1 MSPLRGSVCA
11 VCGEALTSPLFAGRP
26 DALCGLCQR
35 AHPPFERA
43 VAYGSYEGG
52 LKELIHLLKFERV
65 RPAARVLGRM
75 LAEAMAKLDPGLPSG
90 TVSVVPVPLH
100 KRKQAERGFN
110 HAELVAKAA
119 LKKLA
124 RPGRFELAAGVLVRR
139 RETAS
144 QIGLTSHQRRVNLR
158 GAFSVVDPTQ
168 VAGKNILL
176 VDDVLTT
183 GTTASECAKVLRRAG
198 ASGVWAVTVARTLKV
213 GNAWARE
220 FQEGENEQRQV
231 TVVNA

>member
-1 MSPLRGSVCA
+1 MRPLRGSVCA
-11 VCGEALTSPLFAGRP
+11 VCGEALTSPLFAGRS

-65 RPAARVLGRM
+65 RPAAGVLGRM
-75 LAEAMAKLDPGLPSG
+75 LAEAIAKLEPALPSG
-90 TVSVVPVPLH
+90 TISVVPVPLH
-100 KRKQAERGFN
+100 RRKQAERGFN
-110 HAELVAKAA
+110 HAERIATAA

-124 RPGRFELAAGVLVRR
+124 MPGRFGMISDVLVRR

-144 QIGLTSHQRRVNLR
+144 QIGLTSHQRRENLR
-158 GAFSVVDPTQ
+158 GAFAVTDPTRF
-168 VAGKNILL
+168 AGRNILL

-198 ASGVWAVTVARTLKV
+198 ASNVWVVTVARTLKA
-213 GNAWARE
+213 GNAWAQE
-220 FQEGENEQRQV
+220 FQEEENEQRQV
-231 TVVNA
+231 MVVNA